1 MSLAAFL
8 LAGQILAQPIV
19 VDGDTLHDGREA
31 TYRVE
36 NLDAPERGWRAQC
49 PSEAALGE
57 AATAELRRWVAS
69 AARVEAFPIGRNDR
83 YGRVVA
89 RVEIDGIDLGERLIA
104 MGLAQPWR
112 GRKADFC
119 TES

>member
-1 MSLAAFL
+1 MSLIAL
-8 LAGQILAQPIV
+8 LFAGQILAQPIV

-49 PSEAALGE
+49 PGEAALGE

-69 AARVEAFPIGRNDR
+69 AARVEAFPIGRLDR

-89 RVEIDGIDLGERLIA
+89 RIEIDGIDLGERLIA

-119 TES
+119 TSA